1 MKALP
6 SVKHEILKLPREF
19 IGNVIAT
26 IVGDP
31 FYEWVDE
38 QIKIRNAKFKE
49 EHDQF
54 LELDEG
60 VATVVVGSTSI
71 SCKYL
76 FRYLIHD
83 T

>member
-1 MKALP
+1 MMALP

-38 QIKIRNAKFKE
+38 QIQIRNAKFKE
-49 EHDQF
+49 EHDQN
-54 LELDEG
+54 LELDEE
-60 VATVVVGSTSI
+60 VEAV
-71 SCKYL
+71 
-76 FRYLIHD
+76 F
-83 T
+83 